1 MMAETEEE
9 PKRPEGTHGSD
20 PNSDEDELKKQAGT
34 TTHPDDVYP
43 MRFITIPV
51 PAIAGLGGGEIYM
64 NWFTSFFGFVFL
76 WGFAAYW

>member
-1 MMAETEEE
+1 MMADTEEQ
-9 PKRPEGTHGSD
+9 PKNSEGTNASD
-20 PNSDEDELKKQAGT
+20 ANSDEDMLKKGVG

-51 PAIAGLGGGEIYM
+51 PAIAGFGGGEIYM